1 MKIFYFFDI
10 DLKRY
15 NNSKSRKFKLLICS
29 SLLLISFT
37 VIGYRTISLAS
48 VNKENISKFVHK
60 KVESRNFQESL
71 RGNIYDRNNKILA
84 TSINTL
90 SLNINPQEI
99 LNKHETT
106 KKLLQ
111 ILPQLNKKDILKK
124 INSNKK
130 HINLLREISP
140 RDYVSLLQTGVEGLK
155 IQKRSKRIYP
165 NNTLASHILGGTDID
180 GKGIAGVEKKFDSE
194 LQKGKNITLSIH
206 SGIQHITRK
215 LLLDQITK
223 FEAEGGAGIVMNAK
237 NGQVYSTVSLPDY
250 NANNYNNIFD
260 KTLFNKATKG
270 IYELGSTLKLITA
283 AIAFESKLIN
293 ENEVF
298 DVSKPLKVSSKI
310 INDFHPLSY
319 SINIPEVIV
328 HSSNIGSAKIAEKF
342 GPSTQ
347 LKFLKALGLTN
358 ILPLEIPELGKPQV
372 IMDKKVLTTM
382 TISYGHGISITP
394 MHLASV
400 TATIVNDG
408 IKVDPTLILDK
419 TVQKNKKI
427 ISSETSMKMK
437 SIMRL
442 VVSNEHGTAKK
453 AEVSGYLVG
462 GKTGT
467 AEKIKPT
474 GGYFKKKN
482 IVAFT
487 GAFPMND
494 PQFIITIM
502 IDNPK
507 GQKFSYGYRTAG
519 WVAAPVVKRLVTRI
533 APILNVKPQLE
544 SSSKFSKNL
553 LNYKIRGKKKG
564 ANL

>member
-1 MKIFYFFDI
+1 MKIFHFLEV
-10 DLKRY
+10 DLKKF
-15 NNSKSRKFKLLICS
+15 NHSKSRKIKLMICS
-29 SLLLISFT
+29 SILVISFT

-48 VNKENISKFVHK
+48 VNRDNITNILNK
-60 KVESRNFQESL
+60 KIESRAFNSNL

-84 TSINTL
+84 TTIDTL
-90 SLNINPQEI
+90 SLNINPQEV
-99 LNKHETT
+99 LNKHKTII
-106 KKLLQ
+106 KLVH
-111 ILPQLNKKDILKK
+111 IFPQLNKKDLLKK
-124 INSNKK
+124 FNNNKK
-130 HINLLREISP
+130 HVNLLREISP
-140 RDYVSLLQTGVEGLK
+140 REHVRLLQTGIEGLK

-165 NNTLASHILGGTDID
+165 NNTLASHILGSTDID
-180 GKGIAGVEKKFDSE
+180 GKGIAGVENKFNSK
-194 LQKGKNITLSIH
+194 LQKGENVTLSIH

-215 LLLDQITK
+215 LLLDQITR
-223 FEAEGGAGIVMNAK
+223 FEADGGAGIVMDAK
-237 NGQVYSTVSLPDY
+237 NGQIYSTVSLPDY
-250 NANNYNNIFD
+250 NANNYSTILN

-298 DVSKPLKVSSKI
+298 DVSKPLKVSSRI
-310 INDFHPLSY
+310 ITDFHPLNY

-342 GPSTQ
+342 GPNIQ
-347 LKFLKALGLTN
+347 LKYLKSLGMTN
-358 ILPLEIPELGKPQV
+358 ILSLEIPELGKPQV
-372 IMDKKVLTTM
+372 LMDKKVLTTM

-400 TATIVNDG
+400 TATMVNNG
-408 IKVDPTLILDK
+408 IKVDPTLILEK
-419 TVQKNKKI
+419 KSKKNKQI
-427 ISSETSMKMK
+427 ISPETSMKMK

-442 VVSNEHGTAKK
+442 VVSNKYGTAKK
-453 AEVSGYLVG
+453 ADVSGYLVG

-467 AEKIKPT
+467 AEKIRPN

-494 PQFIITIM
+494 PKFIITLM

-507 GQKFSYGYRTAG
+507 GQSFSYGFRTAG
-519 WVAAPVVKRLVTRI
+519 WVVAPVVKKLVTRI
-533 APILNVKPQLE
+533 APILDVKPQLE
-544 SSSKFSKNL
+544 SSSKFSNNL
-553 LNYKIRGKKKG
+553 LNYKIRGKNKG
-564 ANL
+564 AKL

>member
-1 MKIFYFFDI
+1 MKIFHFLEV
-10 DLKRY
+10 DLKKF
-15 NNSKSRKFKLLICS
+15 NHSKSRKIKLMICGS
-29 SLLLISFT
+29 ILVISFT

-48 VNKENISKFVHK
+48 VNRDNITNILNK
-60 KVESRNFQESL
+60 KIESRAFNSNL

-84 TSINTL
+84 TTIDTL
-90 SLNINPQEI
+90 SLNINPQEV
-99 LNKHETT
+99 LNKHETIF
-106 KKLLQ
+106 KLLH
-111 ILPQLNKKDILKK
+111 IFPQLDKKDLLKK
-124 INSNKK
+124 FNSNKK

-140 RDYVSLLQTGVEGLK
+140 WEHVRLLQTGIEGLK

-165 NNTLASHILGGTDID
+165 NNTLASHILGSTDID
-180 GKGIAGVEKKFDSE
+180 GKGIAGVENKFNSKLKKGE
-194 LQKGKNITLSIH
+194 NVTLSIH

-215 LLLDQITK
+215 LLLDQITR
-223 FEAEGGAGIVMNAK
+223 FEADGGAGIVMDAK
-237 NGQVYSTVSLPDY
+237 NGQIYSTVSLPDY
-250 NANNYNNIFD
+250 NANNYSKILN

-298 DVSKPLKVSSKI
+298 DVSKPLKVSSRI
-310 INDFHPLSY
+310 ITDFHPLNY

-342 GPSTQ
+342 GPNIQ
-347 LKFLKALGLTN
+347 LKYLKSLGLTN
-358 ILPLEIPELGKPQV
+358 ILSLEIPELGKPQV
-372 IMDKKVLTTM
+372 LMDKKVLTTM

-400 TATIVNDG
+400 TATIVNNG
-408 IKVDPTLILDK
+408 LKVDPTLILD
-419 TVQKNKKI
+419 QKSKKI
-427 ISSETSMKMK
+427 KQIISPETSMKMK

-442 VVSNEHGTAKK
+442 VVSNKHGTAKK
-453 AEVSGYLVG
+453 ADVSGYLVG

-467 AEKIKPT
+467 AEKIRPN

-494 PQFIITIM
+494 PKFIITIM

-507 GQKFSYGYRTAG
+507 GQTFSYGFRTAG
-519 WVAAPVVKRLVTRI
+519 WVVAPVVKKLVTRI
-533 APILNVKPQLE
+533 APILDVKPQLE
-544 SSSKFSKNL
+544 SSSKFSNNL
-553 LNYKIRGKKKG
+553 LNYKIRGKNKG
-564 ANL
+564 AKL

>member
-1 MKIFYFFDI
+1 MKIFDFFDI
-10 DLKRY
+10 NLT
-15 NNSKSRKFKLLICS
+15 NFNHSKSRKIKLLVCS
-29 SLLLISFT
+29 LIFVISFT
-37 VIGYRTISLAS
+37 TIGYRTITLAS
-48 VNKENISKFVHK
+48 VKKDNLSKTVNKKIETRTFKEN
-60 KVESRNFQESL
+60 L
-71 RGNIYDRNNKILA
+71 RGNIYDRNNNILA
-84 TSINTL
+84 TTINTL
-90 SLNINPQEI
+90 SLNINPQEV
-99 LNKHETT
+99 LNKDETIAKLIQIFPNLNNKNLL
-106 KKLLQ
+106 KKL
-111 ILPQLNKKDILKK
+111 
-124 INSNKK
+124 NSNKK

-140 RDYVSLLQTGVEGLK
+140 KDYIRLLQIGIEGLK
-155 IQKRSKRIYP
+155 IQKSTKRIYP
-165 NNTLASHILGGTDID
+165 NNSLASHILGGTDID
-180 GKGIAGVEKKFDSE
+180 GKGIAGIEKKFDSQ
-194 LQKGKNITLSIH
+194 LQEGKSINLSIH
-206 SGIQHITRK
+206 SGIQHITKK
-215 LLLDQITK
+215 LLSDQITR
-223 FEAEGGAGIVMNAK
+223 FEAEGGAGIVMDAK
-237 NGQVYSTVSLPDY
+237 NGQVYSIVSLPDY
-250 NANNYNNIFD
+250 NANNYN
-260 KTLFNKATKG
+260 KTLNKKLFNKATKG

-298 DVSKPLKVSSKI
+298 DVSKPLRVSSRI
-310 INDFHPLSY
+310 ISDFHPLGY
-319 SINIPEVIV
+319 AINIPEVIV

-342 GPSTQ
+342 GPSIQ
-347 LKFLKALGLTN
+347 LKYLRSLGLMN

-372 IMDKKVLTTM
+372 IMDKKVLSTM

-394 MHLASV
+394 MHLTSA
-400 TATIVNDG
+400 TATIVNNG
-408 IKVDPTLILDK
+408 IKVNPTLLLDK
-419 TVQKNKKI
+419 TLLENVQI

-442 VVSNEHGTAKK
+442 VVSNKYGTAKK
-453 AEVSGYLVG
+453 AEVAGYLIG

-467 AEKIKPT
+467 AEKINPN

-487 GAFPMND
+487 GAFPMNE

-507 GQKFSYGYRTAG
+507 GQKFSHGYRTAG

-533 APILNVKPQLE
+533 APILGVKPQLE